1 MPEAL
6 NPYQSPETE
15 AIPEKPLFVQGSLT
29 ETMLVYL
36 KNASPW
42 LRFAGIIGFMC
53 SGLTFLTGIVVLPLT
68 GRAWGL
74 GAGFDLS
81 VTAMSLVFSSGM
93 VIYCV
98 GGGLLLFFL
107 SLFAYRFGDK
117 IRSYLAS
124 GVEYDLEM
132 ALKNNMNLW
141 KLFGILC
148 IASVAFLVF
157 MIAGATIVGL
167 AAAFS

>member
-1 MPEAL
+1 MSDAL

-15 AIPEKPLFVQGSLT
+15 AVLEKPLFVQGSLS

-36 KNASPW
+36 KSASPW
-42 LRFAGIIGFMC
+42 LRFAGIVGFIG
-53 SGLTFLTGIVVLPLT
+53 SGLTFLTGIVVLPVTRL
-68 GRAWGL
+68 AWGL
-74 GAGFDLS
+74 ESGFDLS
-81 VTAMSLVFSSGM
+81 VTAMSLVFSLGM
-93 VIYCV
+93 VIYCI

-132 ALKNNMNLW
+132 AMKNNMNLW

-148 IASVAFLVF
+148 IVSLAFLFF